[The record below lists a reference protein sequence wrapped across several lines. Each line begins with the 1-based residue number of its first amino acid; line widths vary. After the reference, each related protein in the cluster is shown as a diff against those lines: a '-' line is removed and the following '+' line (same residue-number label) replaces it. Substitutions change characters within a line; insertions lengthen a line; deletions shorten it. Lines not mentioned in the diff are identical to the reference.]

1 LPARGGQEYLV
12 FGDLRLGGVEK
23 NMSESIENQFE
34 FRRIKSQ
41 DEEILKDFSVEEQR
55 EIKKKQ
61 EILSSLA
68 FFVGKDFQIPV
79 ELNKPGGGWHWDF
92 ENNIIRIDPKDLLER
107 PMDYLRFVI
116 SHEGG
121 HRRISRVGFIPLE
134 IWQQPG
140 FSFMM
145 NAIEDPRDNNFVAEN
160 YPKFREQMELAYKMN
175 LDLEQKTKI
184 KAKEKLG
191 YQPRFMQAGFEY
203 IKQWFKETLK
213 EKNEISE
220 NLPGEVR
227 MVVEKTLKSAEDS
240 WKTFPTRKMAD
251 GQEMDE
257 AGLTGEDSIVKHAK
271 VSYEINLEEI
281 WPEFKKLVEQDMQ
294 DQKMQEFMKEIQQKK
309 GEGKKKDNR
318 GQEIPQE
325 IKGKL
330 SPKEQKELEKAIK
343 KAIKEAEKRKKQ
355 QKKDKGESEEQ
366 KDDSE
371 TNGEGVSIDLDS
383 LSKELQEKIKKY
395 IESLPEDKKKELAEK
410 AEKSIRG
417 VEKELD
423 KEIEGKLIEN
433 PDKKSKKEE
442 KELKKQ
448 EGEKNEEENN
458 KKDKDKTSG
467 EEIEKF
473 RDFIEKTINKDAN
486 MYEQER
492 REVLDIINSLEND
505 LRAIFRERRQR
516 RWETGK
522 KSGPSID
529 IERRIKEIAQ
539 DTPAIESLAWQKRE
553 KPTEKDYAIT
563 ILIDLSGSMSGS
575 KIQETFKA
583 VIVLT
588 EVLNRL
594 SIKTEILGFNDR
606 IYEYQKFKGKMSN
619 DIRERMGNMLKEVDD
634 RSDTGKANYNDDGWA
649 LTKAS
654 ERLAAQREKE
664 KFLIVLS
671 DGIPEESPMHPRSD
685 YELSKI
691 IQKIISKTDQKLIGL
706 GIGSGTSHV
715 KKYYPN
721 SVANVG
727 VKEMSEKLAELI
739 KEVIANYNKF

>member
-1 LPARGGQEYLV
+1 
-12 FGDLRLGGVEK
+12 
-23 NMSESIENQFE
+23 MSESIDNQFE
-34 FRRIKSQ
+34 FKHVKSQ
-41 DEEILKDFSVEEQR
+41 DEEILNGFSLEKQK
-55 EIKKKQ
+55 EIKRKQ

-68 FFVGKDFQIPV
+68 FFIGKDFQIPI
-79 ELNKPGGGWHWDF
+79 ELNKPGEGWHWDF
-92 ENNIIRIDPKDLLER
+92 ENNIIRIDPKDLLEKS
-107 PMDYLRFVI
+107 MDYLRFVI
-116 SHEGG
+116 SHEAG
-121 HRRISRVGFIPLE
+121 HRRISRVGFIPTE
-134 IWQQPG
+134 TWDQPG

-160 YPKFREQMELAYKMN
+160 YFKFKEQMELAYKMN
-175 LDLEQKTKI
+175 LDLEQKTKT

-220 NLPGEVR
+220 NLPEEVK
-227 MVVEKTLKSAEDS
+227 MVVEKTLKSAQDS
-240 WKTFPTRKMAD
+240 WWRYPSKEEAD
-251 GQEMDE
+251 GS
-257 AGLTGEDSIVKHAK
+257 EDKIKEFAK

-294 DQKMQEFMKEIQQKK
+294 DQKMQEFMKDIRQKK
-309 GEGKKKDNR
+309 GENDKEKKSGK
-318 GQEIPQE
+318 QMIPQE
-325 IKGKL
+325 IKNKL

-343 KAIKEAEKRKKQ
+343 KALKDAEKKEK
-355 QKKDKGESEEQ
+355 S
-366 KDDSE
+366 DSE
-371 TNGEGVSIDLDS
+371 SDSEGVVVDLNS
-383 LSKELQEKIKKY
+383 LSSDLKEKLKKH
-395 IESLPEDKKKELAEK
+395 IESLPEDKKKELEERAK
-410 AEKSIRG
+410 KSIKG
-417 VEKELD
+417 LEKELN
-423 KEIEGKLIEN
+423 KEIEGKLTENPNKKIEN
-433 PDKKSKKEE
+433 KKESEKKKKKDSPIEKEE
-442 KELKKQ
+442 KDDL
-448 EGEKNEEENN
+448 N
-458 KKDKDKTSG
+458 K
-467 EEIEKF
+467 EEIKRF

-486 MYEQER
+486 VYEQER
-492 REVLDIINSLEND
+492 RKVLDIINSLEND

-606 IYEYQKFKGKMSN
+606 IYEYQKFKEKMSN
-619 DIRERMGNMLKEVDD
+619 DIREKMGSMLKEVDD
-634 RSDTGKANYNDDGWA
+634 RSDTGKARYNDDGWA

-654 ERLAAQREKE
+654 ERLATQREKE

-671 DGIPEESPMHPRSD
+671 DGVPEESPMHPSSE
-685 YELSKI
+685 YELSKM

-706 GIGSGTSHV
+706 GIGSGTGHV

-721 SVANVG
+721 SIANVG